1 VNESKGRSG
10 PYPRITVSMV
20 FRLARAK
27 KNVIQG
33 CSMINEGDAELL
45 AIWMI
50 LQLFWG
56 LSKRT
61 SVAACR
67 WISAGRSPW
76 IHSREV
82 MTTS

>member
-1 VNESKGRSG
+1 
-10 PYPRITVSMV
+10 MV

-50 LQLFWG
+50 LQLFWD

-76 IHSREV
+76 MLLVGGSALGGPHGYIHEKS
-82 MTTS
+82 

>member
-1 VNESKGRSG
+1 
-10 PYPRITVSMV
+10 MV

-33 CSMINEGDAELL
+33 CSMINEGGVELL
-45 AIWMI
+45 AIWVI
-50 LQLFWG
+50 LRLFGG

-67 WISAGRSPW
+67 WISAERW
-76 IHSREV
+76 EV
-82 MTTS
+82 MTSS